1 MTKKVIDD
9 GLRNLSLDIVSRV
22 GEPEPNTFFKE
33 PEPNS
38 QEPESFLFKS
48 RSRESVKKG
57 GSFGLP
63 NTDCQ
68 LLKKFR
74 LNQMLNHEDIKD

>member
-9 GLRNLSLDIVSRV
+9 GLRNLSLDIVSAHSWGAGARHLRARR
-22 GEPEPNTFFKE
+22 FFKE
-33 PEPNS
+33 PEPNY
-38 QEPESFLFKS
+38 QEPESFFLKP
-48 RSRESVKKG
+48 ESGVGQKE

-68 LLKKFR
+68 LLINFFGLIR
-74 LNQMLNHEDIKD
+74 C